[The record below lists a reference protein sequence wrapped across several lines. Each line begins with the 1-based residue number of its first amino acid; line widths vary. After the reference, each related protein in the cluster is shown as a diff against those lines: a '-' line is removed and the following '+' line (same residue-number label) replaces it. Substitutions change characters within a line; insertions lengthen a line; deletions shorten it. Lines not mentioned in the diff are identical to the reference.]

1 MSKSSAI
8 CLRITRNRRLAEDWQ
23 LVLVAEGLSPSVV
36 PIQEGI
42 AVVVPKEEVE
52 PALAA
57 LSAYDKENSPKS
69 RKPNEPI
76 GPTGLISGVIVAG
89 AVLAFFFVTVAWM
102 PTVPWFERG
111 SADADRIIHG
121 EVWRTVT
128 ALTLHADI
136 VHALSNALAAGVFFG
151 AVFGLL
157 GPGLGLALVL
167 LAGAG
172 GNFANAVLYGS
183 HHLSVGLSTS
193 VFAAV
198 GALGGLGI
206 LRYHR
211 NVAHKRKAWLP
222 VAAAFAILAMLGSGG
237 ERVDVWAHLCGLLFG
252 GVSGI
257 ATGLIC
263 PHAPKRLW
271 VQWACGG
278 TTLVLLIYCWILAL
292 R

>member
-42 AVVVPKEEVE
+42 AVVVPKEEAE

-57 LSAYDKENSPKS
+57 LAAYDKENSRKS

-76 GPTGLISGVIVAG
+76 GPTGLISGVIAAG

-111 SADADRIIHG
+111 GADADRITHG

-128 ALTLHADI
+128 ALTLHSDI
-136 VHALSNALAAGVFFG
+136 VHALSNALAAAVFFG

-198 GALGGLGI
+198 GVLGGLGI

-211 NVAHKRKAWLP
+211 NVTHKRKAWLP
-222 VAAAFAILAMLGSGG
+222 IAAAFAILAMLGSGG

-257 ATGLIC
+257 ATGLIS
-263 PHAPKRLW
+263 PHAPQKLW